1 MSIFST
7 LTILTTLPLYERLFI
22 PIARRITH
30 NPVGITCLQR
40 MGIGFFIS
48 IFATIASALVEIR
61 RKHVAKDHNL
71 LDHPTAIIPIS
82 VFWLVPQYVLHGLAE
97 VFMAVG
103 HLEFLYDQSPES
115 MRSTAI
121 ALYWIAIAM
130 GNYVST
136 LMVSLVHKYTGE
148 RRNWLPDRNLN
159 RGRLEN
165 YYWLVTGI
173 QVLNLI
179 YYVICAWL
187 YKCKPINE
195 MTDEDHQNLESEK
208 PPLNDGKEVELVTN

>member
-1 MSIFST
+1 MVDT
-7 LTILTTLPLYERLFI
+7 WEGGTR
-22 PIARRITH
+22 
-30 NPVGITCLQR
+30 
-40 MGIGFFIS
+40 
-48 IFATIASALVEIR
+48 ALIEIR
-61 RKHVAKDHNL
+61 RKNVAKDYDL
-71 LDHPTAIIPIS
+71 LDRPTAVIPIS
-82 VFWLVPQYVLHGLAE
+82 VFWLVPQHVLHGLAE
-97 VFMAVG
+97 VVMVVG

-115 MRSTAI
+115 MRSTAT

-165 YYWLVTGI
+165 YYWLVTGV

-179 YYVICAWL
+179 YSVICAWF
-187 YKCKPINE
+187 YKCKPLNE
-195 MTDEDHQNLESEK
+195 MIDEDDANVESVK
-208 PPLNDGKEVELVTN
+208 KVELVTN